1 MIPYFLLFV
10 FVWSKTLLNLCK
22 YSVLMYWVLLLY
34 HLGLIILIQKKR
46 GLAISFYLA
55 NT

>member
-10 FVWSKTLLNLCK
+10 WSKTLLNVCK
-22 YSVLMYWVLLLY
+22 YCDLMDCILLLC